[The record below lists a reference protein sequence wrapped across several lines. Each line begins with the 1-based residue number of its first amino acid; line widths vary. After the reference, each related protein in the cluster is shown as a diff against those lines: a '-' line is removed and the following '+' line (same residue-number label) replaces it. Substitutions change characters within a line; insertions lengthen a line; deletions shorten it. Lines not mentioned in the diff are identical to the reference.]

1 MLKRFSKYVFQSVAG
16 MIGVSVYVLADT
28 FFISVYAGAD
38 GLAVL
43 NLILPVY
50 GLIYAIGSMIGIGS
64 ATRYGISKAKGE
76 RADYY
81 FTQAIAWSV
90 LISIPF
96 VLLGI
101 FIPDK
106 CLALLGADA
115 GLVALG
121 KTYLRIILIGTPFF
135 MSNYSVTAFAEMTMQ
150 HQSQWPDLLPAVSG
164 ISFLTIFLF
173 FRQVLDLPERHLQQ
187 RSVRSLRCPS
197 ACCIILEKNVTSD
210 SNGRKCLS
218 DI

>member
-76 RADYY
+76 RADHY
-81 FTQAIAWSV
+81 FTQAVAWSV
-90 LISIPF
+90 LIGIPF

-135 MSNYSVTAFAEMTMQ
+135 MSNYSVTAFARNDNATSIAMAG
-150 HQSQWPDLLPAVSG
+150 SLAGS
-164 ISFLTIFLF
+164 
-173 FRQVLDLPERHLQQ
+173 VLEYRF
-187 RSVRSLRCPS
+187 
-197 ACCIILEKNVTSD
+197 
-210 SNGRKCLS
+210 
-218 DI
+218 

>member
-135 MSNYSVTAFAEMTMQ
+135 MSNYSVTAFARNDNATSIAMAG
-150 HQSQWPDLLPAVSG
+150 SLAGSVWNIVFDYIFIFPAG
-164 ISFLTIFLF
+164 L
-173 FRQVLDLPERHLQQ
+173 
-187 RSVRSLRCPS
+187 
-197 ACCIILEKNVTSD
+197 
-210 SNGRKCLS
+210 
-218 DI
+218 

>member
-76 RADYY
+76 KAGSRVERTDRH
-81 FTQAIAWSV
+81 SV
-90 LISIPF
+90 
-96 VLLGI
+96 
-101 FIPDK
+101 
-106 CLALLGADA
+106 CTA
-115 GLVALG
+115 GN
-121 KTYLRIILIGTPFF
+121 F
-135 MSNYSVTAFAEMTMQ
+135 YS
-150 HQSQWPDLLPAVSG
+150 
-164 ISFLTIFLF
+164 
-173 FRQVLDLPERHLQQ
+173 R
-187 RSVRSLRCPS
+187 
-197 ACCIILEKNVTSD
+197 
-210 SNGRKCLS
+210 
-218 DI
+218 

>member
-1 MLKRFSKYVFQSVAG
+1 MLQRFSKYVFQSVAG
-16 MIGVSVYVLADT
+16 MVGVSVYVLADT

-101 FIPDK
+101 F
-106 CLALLGADA
+106 
-115 GLVALG
+115 
-121 KTYLRIILIGTPFF
+121 GTARRGCR
-135 MSNYSVTAFAEMTMQ
+135 TCCTRQ
-150 HQSQWPDLLPAVSG
+150 DLSAYHPHRNTVFYVELFRHG
-164 ISFLTIFLF
+164 I
-173 FRQVLDLPERHLQQ
+173 
-187 RSVRSLRCPS
+187 CP
-197 ACCIILEKNVTSD
+197 K
-210 SNGRKCLS
+210 
-218 DI
+218 